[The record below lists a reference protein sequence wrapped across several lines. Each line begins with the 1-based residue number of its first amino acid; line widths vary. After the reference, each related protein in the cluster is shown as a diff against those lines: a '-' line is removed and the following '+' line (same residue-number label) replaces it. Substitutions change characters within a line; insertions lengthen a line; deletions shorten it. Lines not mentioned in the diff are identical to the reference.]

1 MISAVDKINM
11 NVRDQDAA
19 KRFWVETMGFS
30 LVMDEPIGAE
40 SSGARW
46 IEVRPPGGAVTLV
59 LYTLTFDASKLG
71 SLSPVL
77 FTCDDIR
84 STHQELTARGV
95 AFPDPPSRTSWGW
108 WATFTD
114 NEGNLYG
121 LGQSSAE

>member
-30 LVMDEPIGAE
+30 LVTDEPIGVE

-46 IEVRPPGGAVTLV
+46 IEVRPPGGAATLV

-84 STHQELTARGV
+84 KTHQELTARRSV
-95 AFPDPPSRTSWGW
+95 P
-108 WATFTD
+108 
-114 NEGNLYG
+114 
-121 LGQSSAE
+121 

>member
-1 MISAVDKINM
+1 M

-19 KRFWVETMGFS
+19 KRFWIETMGFS
-30 LVMDEPIGAE
+30 LVTDGPIGAD
-40 SSGARW
+40 SGGARW

-59 LYTLTFDASKLG
+59 RYTLTFDASKLG
-71 SLSPVL
+71 SLSPEL

-84 STHQELTARGV
+84 TTHQELTARGV
-95 AFPDPPSRTSWGW
+95 TFPDPPSRTSWGW

-121 LGQSSAE
+121 LGQGGSA